1 MFRTDSPFAGLTAD
15 SGGPA
20 AVGGDEKGLEALLQ
34 AFFVIRF
41 FTELVRSLIARG
53 EVLET
58 PADKRKKN
66 YSSFPGFM
74 IPLGSN
80 TRLISRINRNST
92 ASLLCRKWSRLSCPM
107 PCSAEMLPP

>member
-1 MFRTDSPFAGLTAD
+1 M
-15 SGGPA
+15 
-20 AVGGDEKGLEALLQ
+20 AVVRQPWGDEKGLEALLQ
-34 AFFVIRF
+34 AFFVIRGAF
-41 FTELVRSLIARG
+41 AELVRSLIARG

-74 IPLGSN
+74 IPLGSS

-107 PCSAEMLPP
+107 PCSALMLPRTG